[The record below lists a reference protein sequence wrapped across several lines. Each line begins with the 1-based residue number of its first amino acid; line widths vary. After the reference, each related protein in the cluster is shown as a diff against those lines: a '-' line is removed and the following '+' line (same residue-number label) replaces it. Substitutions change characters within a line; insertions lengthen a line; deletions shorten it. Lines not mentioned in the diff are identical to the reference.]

1 MSDAVPERLSA
12 HLRAWLGA
20 WPPPSGAVEV
30 VGSEQR
36 EREHGGRW
44 WLPALTVRAPQGAVL
59 SVPPAAVD
67 GVRRLGVDLDS
78 LDSEDFWREVG
89 ALTGETDLVPGR
101 GVLRW
106 TEQPAAVPEVG
117 TWLDPADP
125 RVPPWLSVFDGEVL
139 VALDAGGGY
148 LGGAGRKRHDPQGHE
163 VSVGVEPAARGRGLA
178 RGLVVRLARRILADG
193 AIPTYLHDAQNGP
206 SCRVAEAAG
215 FPDRGWRAIALW
227 KAGGTR

>member
-1 MSDAVPERLSA
+1 MNGRMMERMASLPSNSSVSNKLRCHDKRVANPVPVSLAAVLRLS
-12 HLRAWLGA
+12 HT
-20 WPPPSGAVEV
+20 
-30 VGSEQR
+30 Q
-36 EREHGGRW
+36 ERSSKQNA
-44 WLPALTVRAPQGAVL
+44 AL
-59 SVPPAAVD
+59 
-67 GVRRLGVDLDS
+67 
-78 LDSEDFWREVG
+78 
-89 ALTGETDLVPGR
+89 LVPGR

-106 TEQPAAVPEVG
+106 TELPAAVPEAG

-125 RVPPWLSVFDGEVL
+125 RVPPWLTVFDGEVL

-178 RGLVVRLARRILADG
+178 RGLVVRLAHRILADG

-215 FPDRGWRAIALW
+215 FPDRGWRAMALW